1 MRRTVWAPRA
11 ERAELVLED
20 GERLAM
26 EPAGDGCFQLES
38 VRLVPGRRYRVSLDG
53 GPPLPDPRSS
63 FQPDGV
69 EGTSELVDE
78 EFAWTDAGWSAP
90 PLRDAIVYELHVGT
104 FSPEGTFEGVVRRL
118 DHLTD
123 LGVNAVELMPVAEF
137 PGRWGWGYDGVN
149 LYAVRA
155 AYGGPDGLRRLVDAC
170 HRRGVAVILD
180 AVYNHLGPAGNH
192 LDQFGPYFSD
202 RYRTPWGSAVNFDG
216 PGSDGVRDFVA
227 GNVRRW
233 LRDFHLDGLRLD
245 AVHAIHD
252 ESARHI
258 VEQLAETVE
267 ALEAALG
274 RRLWLIL
281 EMDRND
287 PRGVWPRARG
297 GWGATA
303 HWADDFHHALHA
315 ALTGE
320 RSGYYGDFHGWPD
333 VVRVLSSPYLYTGQH
348 STSRD
353 RRHGREPVG
362 TSGERF
368 VVCLQNHD
376 QVGNRA
382 HGERLSRLTTPPRL
396 RVATLLLLTSPYV
409 PLLFAGEEWAAST
422 PFLYFSDHEP
432 ELGRKIT
439 EGRRAEFARFG
450 WDPAEVPD
458 PQAESTFTAS
468 RLRWEERADQ
478 PHAAMLDWYQALIR
492 LRRDHPELGCG
503 DFRQSRVMTEA
514 GSQWVVVERGSH
526 LIGAN
531 LSQEQAAIRAPGWET
546 AQPLAMTGDATCG
559 DGTLRLG
566 PESAAVWW
574 RERESIGSGTDTV
587 R

>member
-155 AYGGPDGLRRLVDAC
+155 AYGGPEGLRRLVDAC
-170 HRRGVAVILD
+170 HRRGLAVILD
-180 AVYNHLGPAGNH
+180 TVYNHLGPAGNH
-192 LDQFGPYFSD
+192 LGEFGPYFTD
-202 RYRTPWGSAVNFDG
+202 AYRTPWGSAVNFDG
-216 PGSDGVRDFVA
+216 PGSDGVRDFVT
-227 GNVRRW
+227 GNARRW

-252 ESARHI
+252 ETARHI
-258 VEQLAETVE
+258 VEELAATVD
-267 ALEAALG
+267 ALEAELG

-281 EMDRND
+281 ESDRND
-287 PRGVWPRARG
+287 PRGVWPRNRG

-303 HWADDFHHALHA
+303 QWADDFHHALHV

-320 RSGYYGDFHGWPD
+320 RSGYYADFRGWPD
-333 VVRVLSSPYLYTGQH
+333 VVRALGSPHLYSGQH
-348 STSRD
+348 SASRD
-353 RRHGREPVG
+353 RRHGREPAGTVG
-362 TSGERF
+362 ENF

-382 HGERLSRLTTPPRL
+382 RGERLSRLTTPSRL
-396 RVATLLLLTSPYV
+396 RVAALLLLTSPYV

-432 ELGRKIT
+432 ELGRSVT
-439 EGRRAEFARFG
+439 QGRRAEFAGFG
-450 WDPAEVPD
+450 WDPAEIPD
-458 PQAESTFTAS
+458 PQAESTFIQS
-468 RLRWEERADQ
+468 QLRWEERDQ
-478 PHAAMLDWYQALIR
+478 PAHAAMLDWYRTLTR
-492 LRRDHPELGCG
+492 LRRDHPGLGCG
-503 DFRQSRVMTEA
+503 DFRQSRVIGEA
-514 GSQWVVVERGSH
+514 GSGWVVAERGDH

-531 LSQEQAAIRAPGWET
+531 LGADPADVEAPGW
-546 AQPLAMTGDATCG
+546 AAARPLASTGDAACAG
-559 DGTLRLG
+559 GRVRLG
-566 PESAAVWW
+566 PESAAIWS
-574 RERESIGSGTDTV
+574 R
-587 R
+587 

>member
-20 GERLAM
+20 GARLAM
-26 EPAGDGCFQLES
+26 ERAGDGGFQLES
-38 VRLVPGRRYRVSLDG
+38 ARLVPSLRYRVSLDG

-69 EGTSELVDE
+69 EGTSELVDD

-90 PLRDAIVYELHVGT
+90 PLWDAIVYELHVGT

-123 LGVNAVELMPVAEF
+123 LGVTAVELMPVAEF

-170 HRRGVAVILD
+170 HRRGLAVILD

-202 RYRTPWGSAVNFDG
+202 RHRTPWGSAVNFDG

-227 GNVRRW
+227 ENVRRW

-258 VEQLAETVE
+258 VEEVAETVE
-267 ALEAALG
+267 PLEAALG

-333 VVRVLSSPYLYTGQH
+333 VVRALSSPYLYTGQH

-432 ELGRKIT
+432 ELGRKVT

-450 WDPAEVPD
+450 RDPAEVPD

-468 RLRWEERADQ
+468 RLRWEERAEQ

-531 LSQEQAAIRAPGWET
+531 FSQEQAAIRAPGWET

-566 PESAAVWW
+566 PESAAVWH
-574 RERESIGSGTDTV
+574 R
-587 R
+587 